1 MSRGPLQS
9 DGGVDRQRQVV
20 GGDLAVGAGEA
31 VSHGRGSGWDGGIGR
46 PGGPMMTCPGAPSE
60 PVCCCAPNYAARPTL
75 EPMSRSAHKT
85 LTPDTHPAS

>member
-31 VSHGRGSGWDGGIGR
+31 VSHGRGSGWAWRNRAAGR
-46 PGGPMMTCPGAPSE
+46 ANDDLSPRAFTARLLLRPRLCGAGDS
-60 PVCCCAPNYAARPTL
+60 L
-75 EPMSRSAHKT
+75 
-85 LTPDTHPAS
+85 